1 MTSQIRNCW
10 GCVHRKSRM
19 RGTEPRSWCGKY
31 KTVTAVRCIDYRYKP
46 TAIDLAL
53 RFFKRMVRP

>member
-1 MTSQIRNCW
+1 MTGQHKNCW

-31 KTVTAVRCIDYRYKP
+31 KTTTNERCIDYCYRPK
-46 TAIDLAL
+46 AIAQAL
-53 RFFKRMVRP
+53 TFFKRMVRP